1 MRTIWQHVKPITQGV
16 GQIAGLPGVVMEAVP
31 VYRDGRGSLLE
42 LYRDD
47 EIPAGFSPVMA
58 CCSWTL
64 PGMSRGPHEHMA
76 QDDYFTFAGPSDFL
90 VALWDARPGAP
101 GVAQGWWL
109 KLGENFP
116 TRLYI
121 PHGVVHGYC
130 NVGMAPG
137 LVVTVVNQLYRGE
150 RRQHLVD
157 EIRHEHDPNS
167 HYLFPPA

>member
-1 MRTIWQHVKPITQGV
+1 MRTIWQEVEPVTRGG
-16 GQIAGLPGVVMEAVP
+16 GQIAGLPGVVMDAAP
-31 VYRDGRGSLLE
+31 VYRDVRGSLLE

-47 EIPAGFSPVMA
+47 EIPRGFAPVMA

-64 PGMSRGPHEHMA
+64 PGISRGPHEHVA

-90 VALWDARPGAP
+90 VALWDARPGAS
-101 GVAQGWWL
+101 GATRGWRL

-121 PHGVVHGYC
+121 PHGVVHGYR
-130 NVGMAPG
+130 NIGRAAG

-150 RRQHLVD
+150 RRQQLAD
-157 EIRHEHDPNS
+157 EVRHEHDPNS
-167 HYLFPPA
+167 PYQFPST